1 MKLKIVDILPHRFPE
16 KTLLLLKCTMYKY
29 AKSFVEQ
36 GEIYFAMP
44 ESWCQPDG
52 TSRGDCY
59 EGVYAS
65 QLGFNSELDRL
76 FKH

>member
-1 MKLKIVDILPHRFPE
+1 
-16 KTLLLLKCTMYKY
+16 MYKY